1 LGAVAVQFLTEHF
14 TFLGFEGQNWML
26 IAVGLIAAFIFFAWK
41 TRDRI

>member
-1 LGAVAVQFLTEHF
+1 MGAGVAQFLVGHF

-26 IAVGLIAAFIFFAWK
+26 VVAGLIAAFVFYVWK